1 LNIIKSNRMVAWG
14 NLLYASDEAFDT
26 TLRAVLKDENYSFEI
41 DVLSEDEAWQ
51 RLSMQLDAYSNLLK
65 TSYSNNN

>member
-1 LNIIKSNRMVAWG
+1 MLGSV

-26 TLRAVLKDENYSFEI
+26 TLRAVLKDENYSSEI

-51 RLSMQLDAYSNLLK
+51 RLSMQLDAYSNLLR

>member
-1 LNIIKSNRMVAWG
+1 MVAWG